1 MATAMSHWKTTLLTS
16 AALGFFLVFACGPA
30 GSSRET
36 VTKETVDGWMTEL
49 SNWGRWGAD
58 DQLGTLNLITPEK
71 RKQAAALVKA
81 GISVSLAREVEKE
94 EAIDNPSPFGH
105 RMLSTGDKPII
116 GQFVSDEYTVQYHG
130 YAHSHMDSLTHM
142 SYEGKMYNGFE
153 MAEVQAT
160 GAPKLAVT
168 NVKNGIFSKGIL
180 MDIARLKG
188 VDYLERGTPIY
199 PEDLAAWEKESG
211 VKVEAGD
218 VVFVRTGRWKLR
230 DEKGPFDASAK
241 SAGMYASCVKW
252 FRERDIA
259 MIGSDAASDVMP
271 SGIRGVGQPV
281 HQLFLVALGTPIFD
295 NCDLEAL
302 AEECARQ
309 KRWEFL
315 LTAAP
320 LPVGGGTG
328 SPLNPIATF

>member
-1 MATAMSHWKTTLLTS
+1 MSHWKTTLLTF
-16 AALGFFLVFACGPA
+16 AALGAFLVFACGPT
-30 GSSRET
+30 GNSRET
-36 VTKETVDGWMTEL
+36 VTKETVDAWMKEL
-49 SNWGRWGAD
+49 SNWGRWGKD

-81 GISVSLAREVEKE
+81 GVSVSLARAVEKK

-105 RMLSTGDKPII
+105 RMLNTGDNPII
-116 GQFVSDEYTVQYHG
+116 GQFVSDEFAVQYHG

-142 SYEGKMYNGFE
+142 SYKGKMYNGFE
-153 MAEVQAT
+153 MAEVQAA

-168 NVKNGIFSKGIL
+168 TAKDGIFSKGIL

-199 PEDLAAWEKESG
+199 PEDLASWEKKAG

-230 DEKGPFDASAK
+230 DEKGPFDASEK

-271 SGIRGVGQPV
+271 SRIRGALQPV

-309 KRWEFL
+309 NRWEFL